1 MSNDHNTDDFAATQ
15 DALNNLNFMA
25 RHLELL
31 AELFGHG
38 VEEGGYPTLVS
49 ENSRHGMFLSLQN
62 AAKVIEKSADI
73 LDRKLLRL
81 ANY

>member
-1 MSNDHNTDDFAATQ
+1 MSNIYDTDDFAAAQ

-38 VEEGGYPTLVS
+38 VKEGGYPTLVS
-49 ENSRHGMFLSLQN
+49 ENSRHGMFLTLQN
-62 AAKVIEKSADI
+62 AARVIEKSADI
-73 LDRKLLRL
+73 LNHKLLRL
-81 ANY
+81 AK

>member
-1 MSNDHNTDDFAATQ
+1 MSDIYDTDDFAATQ

-25 RHLELL
+25 RQLELL

-49 ENSRHGMFLSLQN
+49 ENSRHGMFLTLQN
-62 AAKVIEKSADI
+62 AAKVIEKSAAI
-73 LDRKLLRL
+73 LDHKLLRL
-81 ANY
+81 AK

>member
-1 MSNDHNTDDFAATQ
+1 MSNIYDTDDFAAAQ

-25 RHLELL
+25 RQLELV

-49 ENSRHGMFLSLQN
+49 ENSRHGVFLTLQN
-62 AAKVIEKSADI
+62 AAKVIEKSAGI
-73 LDRKLLRL
+73 LDHKLLRL
-81 ANY
+81 AK